1 MAFCI
6 LEFIVGWLSVAINIK
21 TITTIQIFVQD
32 DLRGQVIGTLTA
44 VSYSLIPI
52 SLLLAGTAVDMVGSY
67 VIPLICGSLLV
78 VLLGCIR
85 LLDLRANKL
94 PTE

>member
-6 LEFIVGWLSVAINIK
+6 LKFIAGWTSVAINIK

-32 DLRGQVIGTLTA
+32 DFRGQVIGTLTA

-52 SLLLAGTAVDMVGSY
+52 SLLLAGTAVDMVESY
-67 VIPLICGSLLV
+67 VIPLICDSLLV